1 MTGSDNKKKLR
12 RIIDLNN
19 TVNKAHTEFNDFI
32 HSYSDTTDLRNY
44 RWEARRDG
52 CIRRLTI
59 QTITRDTEGQPK
71 VAEMR
76 WKSLGLSLWKFS
88 GDKWRKI
95 LGNV

>member
-1 MTGSDNKKKLR
+1 MTGSDNNKKLR

-19 TVNKAHTEFNDFI
+19 TVNKAHIEFNDFI
-32 HSYSDTTDLRNY
+32 HSYFDTTEK

-59 QTITRDTEGQPK
+59 QTVMRDTEGQPK

-76 WKSLGLSLWKFS
+76 WKSLGLSLWKLS